1 MKRIIL
7 LLLSVLCINYVFA
20 QSDNGTNISGD
31 DVVWD
36 DNGTDTL
43 TLVVDIPSSFSDN
56 NPIQI
61 NKDEVIYDLTGKK
74 METYDISTLP
84 SGIYI
89 RNGRK
94 FMVK

>member
-1 MKRIIL
+1 MKRIII
-7 LLLSVLCINYVFA
+7 LLLSVLCINIVIA

-31 DVVWD
+31 DVGWD

-43 TLVVDIPSSFSDN
+43 TLVVDIPSSFLDN

-61 NKDEVIYDLTGKK
+61 KKDEVVYDLTGKK

-84 SGIYI
+84 SGIYF

-94 FMVK
+94 FMVP